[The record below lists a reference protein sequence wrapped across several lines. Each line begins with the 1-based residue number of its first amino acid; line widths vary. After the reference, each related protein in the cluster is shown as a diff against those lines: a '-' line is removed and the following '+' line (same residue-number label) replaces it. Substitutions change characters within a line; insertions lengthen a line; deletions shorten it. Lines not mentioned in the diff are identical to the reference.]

1 MNGFPFDRPYYSHDL
16 FILMSSVTNNQRK
29 KITSI
34 FLTGKV
40 SATMVIPIE
49 TARKYGLG
57 DGSHVIVEEVPS
69 GILTRKLEV

>member
-1 MNGFPFDRPYYSHDL
+1 MK
-16 FILMSSVTNNQRK
+16 FIENEQRK

-49 TARKYGLG
+49 IARKYGLA

-69 GILTRKLEV
+69 GILIRKLEV

>member
-1 MNGFPFDRPYYSHDL
+1 MTS
-16 FILMSSVTNNQRK
+16 ITNNQRK

-69 GILTRKLEV
+69 GILIRKLEV